1 MEGDLIRI
9 PVDAER
15 VVSPRGVQKEDVQAG
30 YRGYQEGDE
39 KMKGEKTCE
48 RGVVNSETS
57 P

>member
-1 MEGDLIRI
+1 VEGDLIRI

-15 VVSPRGVQKEDVQAG
+15 VVSPRGVQEEDVQAG